1 MSTWRYCSSCRKEIA
16 FEQIYWECSV
26 STCARVA
33 KTGLFFCS
41 VPCWEAHLPTMRHRE
56 AWAVE
61 KRAPS
66 EAAWRRQLD
75 DERRAQGSEAT
86 IPAPAATPSAP
97 VTPRPAPA
105 TPRPATTAAPPPRPA
120 PAPPRT
126 ESPARRVVAPEVP
139 AMEDDAADEILIV
152 VSKLKKYI
160 RARSG
165 MNTSDGVMP
174 VLSEHLRKLCDA
186 AIRHATEEGRKT
198 VLDRDVKAIL

>member
-1 MSTWRYCSSCRKEIA
+1 M
-16 FEQIYWECSV
+16 

-41 VPCWEAHLPTMRHRE
+41 VSCWEAHLPTMRHRE

-75 DERRAQGSEAT
+75 DERRSEAGGASE
-86 IPAPAATPSAP
+86 PARP
-97 VTPRPAPA
+97 VAMSLPRSD
-105 TPRPATTAAPPPRPA
+105 APP
-120 PAPPRT
+120 
-126 ESPARRVVAPEVP
+126 RRVVAPPDPP
-139 AMEDDAADEILIV
+139 APADDAGDDILIV

-165 MNTSDGVMP
+165 MNTSDGVMEI
-174 VLSEHLRKLCDA
+174 LSDQLRRLCDL
-186 AIRHATEEGRKT
+186 AIRHAAEEGRKT
-198 VLDRDVKAIL
+198 VLDRDFKAIL